1 MSDRG
6 CKAGRISGDE
16 AIGLPTF
23 LRMRIEKKTK
33 KTTKNNYRLAQDTV
47 DVPSLNCFR
56 RRLNKIRST
65 RMDFFMD

>member
-33 KTTKNNYRLAQDTV
+33 NDEKQLPFGPGY
-47 DVPSLNCFR
+47 C
-56 RRLNKIRST
+56 
-65 RMDFFMD
+65 